1 MKAADFKIRERL
13 ECVVRQNGRE
23 VHFLVRVQDIET
35 GRLRVDQP
43 IVDQHILH
51 LEVGTNLRI
60 HFHRPDG
67 SYEFESYI
75 IGKDQINMP
84 CLILAEPQNVVRCQR
99 REYYR
104 VDTSIDVDLT
114 SFPPTNGEKSTII
127 KGEIINISAGGAKIR
142 IGQEDYR
149 RYGKRGDQLQMNFE
163 LPTRIEMANV
173 VGEIVNLQKFPDDIS
188 YLHVRFV
195 NITDVYRKEIVVFN
209 FHRQRDHVKRISG
222 RTYYRPQKRT

>member
-13 ECVVRQNGRE
+13 ECIVSQNGRE

-51 LEVGTNLRI
+51 LEVGTTMKV
-60 HFHRPDG
+60 HFHRSDG

-75 IGKDQINMP
+75 IGKDQVNMP

-114 SFPPTNGEKSTII
+114 SFPQNNGEKPPVV
-127 KGEIINISAGGAKIR
+127 KGEIINISAGGVKVK
-142 IGQEDYR
+142 IGQEDYC
-149 RYGKRGDQLQMNFE
+149 RYGKIGDQFQMNFE
-163 LPTRIEMANV
+163 LPTRVEMEDI
-173 VGEIVNLQKFPDDIS
+173 VGEIVNLQKFPDNIC
-188 YLHVRFV
+188 YLHMRFV
-195 NITDVYRKEIVVFN
+195 NISDVHRKEIVVFN
-209 FHRQRDHVKRISG
+209 FHRQRDHVKRMSG
-222 RTYYRPQKRT
+222 RTYYYRHKST

>member
-13 ECVVRQNGRE
+13 ECIVSQNGRE
-23 VHFLVRVQDIET
+23 VHFLVRVQDIEA

-51 LEVGTNLRI
+51 LEVGTNMRI
-60 HFHRPDG
+60 HFHRSDG

-104 VDTSIDVDLT
+104 VDTSIEVDLT
-114 SFPPTNGEKSTII
+114 SFPPSNGEKPTII

-142 IGQEDYR
+142 IGQEDYC
-149 RYGKRGDQLQMNFE
+149 RYGKRGDQLQMKFE
-163 LPTRIEMANV
+163 LPTRIEMENII
-173 VGEIVNLQKFPDDIS
+173 GEIVNLQKFPDDIC
-188 YLHVRFV
+188 YLHMRFV
-195 NITDVYRKEIVVFN
+195 NISDVYRKEIVVFN
-209 FHRQRDHVKRISG
+209 FHRQRDHVKRLSG
-222 RTYYRPQKRT
+222 RTYYHRQKRT